1 MRRETERETEGL
13 RGRLAELV
21 GDLERCPAA
30 KCGTRWWLDRL
41 EGAALVRRQL
51 DRIERDVNRQ

>member
-1 MRRETERETEGL
+1 MMRETERETEGL

-21 GDLERCPAA
+21 GDLERCPAW

-41 EGAALVRRQL
+41 DMCRAIQRQL
-51 DRIERDVNRQ
+51 DRIERDVDRQ